1 MDNQVISRKF
11 SSITARLFFA
21 SLLLMPVFLGVT
33 GFFLDRAFQTSLVE
47 AEKARLRGHIYLL
60 FSAAELPEKPLKK
73 IDRNKLQMPP
83 ALIDTEFERI
93 DSCLLYTSPSPRD

>member
-1 MDNQVISRKF
+1 MLREKF

-21 SLLLMPVFLGVT
+21 SALLLPVFLGVT
-33 GFFLDRAFQTSLVE
+33 GFFLDRAFQTSLIT

-73 IDRNKLQMPP
+73 SDRNKI
-83 ALIDTEFERI
+83 ANAASFN
-93 DSCLLYTSPSPRD
+93 